1 MSYDTITDVK
11 SLRETYPEPKGAPV
25 EKVLYELDDHCR
37 NFIARSPFLVLGTN
51 GDVSPKGDHPGFVVV
66 LDNKTLLI
74 PDRRGNNRL
83 DSYQNILA
91 NPVVALIFFIPGVNE
106 TFRIRGE
113 GEITMDRDLLEPA
126 ALNGKIPQAG
136 LIVHVREAYLHCGK
150 AILRSKLWKT
160 GVNSGEN
167 EFSGRDILADHVGR
181 DRAEFKEYYDK
192 NLNSAMIDEGR
203 G

>member
-1 MSYDTITDVK
+1 MPYDTIMDVK

-37 NFIARSPFLVLGTN
+37 NFIARSPFLILGTN

-66 LDNKTLLI
+66 LDNRTLLI

-83 DSYQNILA
+83 DSYQNILG
-91 NPVVALIFFIPGVNE
+91 NPVVALIFLIPGVNE

-113 GEITMDRDLLEPA
+113 GKITMDHDLLEPL

-150 AILRSKLWKT
+150 AILRSKLWKSDI
-160 GVNSGEN
+160 NSSEKK
-167 EFSGRDILADHVGR
+167 FSGRDILADHVGR
-181 DRAEFKEYYDK
+181 DRNEFKEYYDE
-192 NLNSAMIDEGR
+192 NLITAMIDEGR
-203 G
+203 E

>member
-1 MSYDTITDVK
+1 MPYDTITDVK

-25 EKVLYELDDHCR
+25 EKVLYELDEHCR
-37 NFIARSPFLVLGTN
+37 NFIARSPFLILGTN
-51 GDVSPKGDHPGFVVV
+51 GDVSPKGDHPGFVIV
-66 LDNKTLLI
+66 LDNRTLLI

-83 DSYQNILA
+83 DSYQNILD
-91 NPVVALIFFIPGVNE
+91 NPVVALIFLIPGVNE

-113 GEITMDRDLLEPA
+113 GEITMDRNLLEPV

-136 LIVHVREAYLHCGK
+136 LIVHVKEAYLHCGK
-150 AILRSKLWKT
+150 AILRSKLWKSEF
-160 GVNSGEN
+160 NSGEK

-181 DRAEFKEYYDK
+181 DRTEFKEYYDE
-192 NLNSAMIDEGR
+192 NLNAAMIDEGR